1 MTTVSSDTAASNTA
15 RPDDA
20 EPPASFDACRALD
33 PAEMAEKL
41 RLWARELG
49 FQQLGITDTDLD
61 AHEAYLNRWLEAG
74 YHGEMDYM
82 ARHGTKRTRPAELEP
97 GTLRI
102 ISVRMDY
109 LPPEIETTR
118 VLGQPERAYV
128 ARYALG
134 RDYHKLIRK
143 RLTQLAQKLQ
153 KEIGEFGFRAFVDSA
168 PVMERALAQ
177 KAGIGWF
184 GKNAMI
190 LNPKA
195 GSLFF
200 LGELYTDLPL
210 PVDQPFERDHCGKC
224 TRCQTWCPTGAIVD
238 DKVIDARRCISYLTI
253 EKHGPIPLEYRH
265 AMGNRVF
272 GCDDCQLVCPFTRFT
287 RATRENDFAPRH
299 ALDRARL
306 VDLFNW
312 SEPEFLEHTQGSAIR
327 RLGYERWLRNLAVGL
342 GNAPFSEEIVT
353 ALRARLA
360 WPSDMVREHIR
371 WALAEQ
377 YQKRDGGREAFRAP
391 LIEAGYDD
399 IIARQPA

>member
-1 MTTVSSDTAASNTA
+1 MALHHDT
-15 RPDDA
+15 DA
-20 EPPASFDACRALD
+20 PPAPGTLD
-33 PAEMAEKL
+33 PARMAEKL
-41 RLWARELG
+41 RVWARELG

-61 AHEAYLNRWLEAG
+61 AHEDHLHRWLEAG

-109 LPPEIETTR
+109 LPPEIESTR

-153 KEIGEFGFRAFVDSA
+153 KEIGTFGFRAFVDSA

-210 PVDQPFERDHCGKC
+210 PVDEPFEGDHCGKC

-253 EKHGPIPLEYRH
+253 EKHGSIPLEYRH

-287 RATRENDFAPRH
+287 RTTREQDFAPRH

-342 GNAPFSEEIVT
+342 GNAPFSEEIVS
-353 ALRARLA
+353 ALKARLA
-360 WPSDMVREHIR
+360 WPSDMVREHVR
-371 WALAEQ
+371 WALSQ
-377 YQKRDGGREAFRAP
+377 QLQKRDDAREAALAP
-391 LIEAGYDD
+391 LIEAGFKD